1 MVMVMVMVTMV
12 TIIRIHT
19 GIHTRNHNHMARED
33 TAARER
39 GAMNVDHLWMA
50 IQSGIPEISS
60 WLLYR
65 LWI

>member
-1 MVMVMVMVTMV
+1 MVMVMV

-19 GIHTRNHNHMARED
+19 GIRTRNHNHNHMARED

-65 LWI
+65 LWIQ